1 MTGYGGGGCRN
12 RFSVMG
18 TGLIGLFG
26 YLPRQS
32 ISVIMFR
39 DAIMGADLVL
49 RVKLRSRK
57 GLGSGSLRDLKLLRR
72 YMFRLLIRRGENL
85 FQLFGIPV

>member
-1 MTGYGGGGCRN
+1 
-12 RFSVMG
+12 
-18 TGLIGLFG
+18 
-26 YLPRQS
+26 
-32 ISVIMFR
+32 
-39 DAIMGADLVL
+39 MGADLVL